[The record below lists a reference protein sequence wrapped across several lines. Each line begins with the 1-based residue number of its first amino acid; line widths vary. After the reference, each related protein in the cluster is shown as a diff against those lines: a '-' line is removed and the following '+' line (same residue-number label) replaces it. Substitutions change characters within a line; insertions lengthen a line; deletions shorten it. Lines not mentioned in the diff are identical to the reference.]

1 MKTILD
7 EIAEKT
13 RERIAKKKR
22 EIPTG
27 RLLPIF
33 WRESKAGRSKKNRF
47 FFRRAFPGKDFRSS
61 AR

>member
-27 RLLPIF
+27 RILERI
-33 WRESKAGRSKKNRF
+33 ESRKEQKEPF
-47 FFRRAFPGKDFRSS
+47 LFRRAFPGKDFRSS

>member
-27 RLLPIF
+27 RLLERIESRKEQKEPF
-33 WRESKAGRSKKNRF
+33 LFQKSLSREGLDRKSVV
-47 FFRRAFPGKDFRSS
+47 
-61 AR
+61 

>member
-13 RERIAKKKR
+13 RKRIAKKKR

-27 RLLPIF
+27 RLLERIESRKEQKEPF
-33 WRESKAGRSKKNRF
+33 LFQKSLSREGL
-47 FFRRAFPGKDFRSS
+47 
-61 AR
+61 